1 MEKKQLKKP
10 LNKSQIGK
18 KSRKDGQKFE
28 LSVRKDLEKMGWIVC
43 KWSNNIDL
51 EKSELVAA
59 KHKFNFF
66 TKVMSMGTG
75 FPDFIAYEKGD
86 DSYRIIGV
94 ESKMNGYL
102 DKEEKEKVN
111 WLKEHNIFGKILV
124 ASKGDKRGEIIY
136 KDV

>member
-1 MEKKQLKKP
+1 MAKK
-10 LNKSQIGK
+10 LNKSEIGK

-43 KWSNNIDL
+43 KWSNNVDL
-51 EKSELVAA
+51 LKSELIAA

-75 FPDFIAYEKGD
+75 FPDFIAYEKDEGG
-86 DSYRIIGV
+86 YRIMGV
-94 ESKMNGYL
+94 ESKSNGYL

-124 ASKGDKRGEIIY
+124 ASKGNKRGEIIY